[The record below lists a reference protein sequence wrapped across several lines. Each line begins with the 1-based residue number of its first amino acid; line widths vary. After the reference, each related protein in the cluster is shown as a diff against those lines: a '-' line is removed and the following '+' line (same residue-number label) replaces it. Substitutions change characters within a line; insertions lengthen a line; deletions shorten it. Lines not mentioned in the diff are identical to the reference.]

1 MIYVNKIHRGD
12 MNDEVIMLKREI
24 EQLNGY
30 IATLDQENRQMR
42 ARNERLEAEN
52 KHLEDLLKAR

>member
-1 MIYVNKIHRGD
+1 